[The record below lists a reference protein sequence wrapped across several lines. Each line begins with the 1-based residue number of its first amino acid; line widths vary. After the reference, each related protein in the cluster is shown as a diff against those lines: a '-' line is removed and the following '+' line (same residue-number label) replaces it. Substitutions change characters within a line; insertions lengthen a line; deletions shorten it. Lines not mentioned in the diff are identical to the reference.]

1 MSYSKLRLSK
11 RNRVYS
17 NCRAGVIYLK
27 LRLINVGTRRAV
39 SAVRAQAIYLNG
51 VPCPPP
57 HPKLTKKALSP
68 LQGGRVE
75 CSASGAE
82 RRGSFYIQRPSHDGG
97 QRQFIAEGYVFTEKS
112 NLRLALRASYSRI
125 KIHHHQYKNTLKG
138 LNFKA

>member
-82 RRGSFYIQRPSHDGG
+82 RRGSFYIHTTSSLPLERVPQRGIMRKKRGNLTSTII
-97 QRQFIAEGYVFTEKS
+97 RTAEVIS
-112 NLRLALRASYSRI
+112 NV
-125 KIHHHQYKNTLKG
+125 G
-138 LNFKA
+138 LGI